1 MGIYFIS
8 FIVIVLSA
16 LIQGATSFGFS
27 LIAVPL
33 LALILPLS
41 DITPMLVLFSLLLN
55 IILFSKIKGDV
66 NKKQITILI
75 IFGLI
80 AVPLGIHGLK
90 SLDESYIKIA
100 VGIIVIISAIS
111 LNFGFKVHFKNQ
123 TLAYG
128 LTGFFS
134 GILNGAS
141 SLSGPPVILM
151 LSNEGVNK
159 DNFRKTLSTY
169 FMILNL
175 FSLPIFFK
183 SGMLTKDVLINT
195 GKLLP
200 AMLLGTLIGIGLGNR
215 LPEKQFK
222 KITLV
227 LIFVMGIM
235 TLISA

>member
-8 FIVIVLSA
+8 FIVIAFSA

-41 DITPMLVLFSLLLN
+41 EITPMLVLFSLLLN
-55 IILFSKIKGDV
+55 IILFSKIKGNV
-66 NKKQITILI
+66 NKKQILILI

-80 AVPLGIHGLK
+80 AVPLGIYGLK

-111 LNFGFKVHFKNQ
+111 LNFGYKIHFTNQ

-169 FMILNL
+169 FMILNF

-183 SGMLTKDVLINT
+183 SGMLTKEVLINT

-200 AMLLGTLIGIGLGNR
+200 AMLIGTMIGIGLGNR